1 MALNKDN
8 EDLTRVGPGTIMG
21 NFMREYWMPAAK
33 ATEVV
38 ADGPPL
44 RLMLLGEKLIAFRD
58 SQGRVGVMD
67 HQCPHRC
74 VSLFLGRNE
83 ENGIRCV
90 YHGWKFDVD
99 GNCVDIPGIQIH
111 EESKLKVKAKA
122 YPIRERNGVIWVYM
136 GKRETPPELP
146 MLEVCTL
153 PSEDVEVI
161 FIQRNSNWMQN
172 FEGEIDTGHFN
183 FLHVGSVNPDNIPD
197 GHALQHTVGRK
208 HKFSVN
214 DTDLGV
220 SYAAHTP
227 VDEEHTYWRFAH
239 FAMPFWSFIPQADIR
254 YNVLARAWVPM
265 DDEHSMLVFF
275 FWRSGRRGG
284 LTDPL
289 KDGKA
294 LVGGSLMTNNFVPNS
309 TDWFGRWRLTGN
321 KQNDWLI
328 DRDIQKANLS
338 FSGIDG
344 VHMQD
349 QAMTESMGAII
360 DRSEEHLME
369 SDLMVARSRRRIL
382 KAARAFSEDNLPPPG
397 VDSHEAYFTPRG
409 GFCITET
416 SDEWNKV
423 YKAQL
428 EGLFHPGQVDATD
441 KA

>member
-1 MALNKDN
+1 MASNKDN
-8 EDLTRVGPGTIMG
+8 EDLTRVGPGTLMG

-44 RLMLLGEKLIAFRD
+44 RLMLLGEKLVAFRD
-58 SQGRVGVMD
+58 TQGRVGVMD

-111 EESKLKVKAKA
+111 EEGKLKVKAKA
-122 YPIRERNGVIWVYM
+122 YPTRERNGVIWVYM
-136 GKRETPPELP
+136 GKREVPPELP

-183 FLHVGSVNPDNIPD
+183 FLHVGAVNPDNIPD

-239 FAMPFWSFIPQADIR
+239 FAMPFWSLIPQADIR

-289 KDGKA
+289 KDGKS

-369 SDLMVARSRRRIL
+369 SDLMVARSRRRLL
-382 KAARAFSEDNLPPPG
+382 KAARAFNEDNLPPPG

-409 GFCITET
+409 GFCITE
-416 SDEWNKV
+416 SADEWSDV

-428 EGLFHPGQVDATD
+428 EGLFHPGQTD
-441 KA
+441 TTFKA

>member
-1 MALNKDN
+1 
-8 EDLTRVGPGTIMG
+8 
-21 NFMREYWMPAAK
+21 
-33 ATEVV
+33 
-38 ADGPPL
+38 
-44 RLMLLGEKLIAFRD
+44 
-58 SQGRVGVMD
+58 
-67 HQCPHRC
+67 
-74 VSLFLGRNE
+74 
-83 ENGIRCV
+83 
-90 YHGWKFDVD
+90 
-99 GNCVDIPGIQIH
+99 
-111 EESKLKVKAKA
+111 
-122 YPIRERNGVIWVYM
+122 
-136 GKRETPPELP
+136 
-146 MLEVCTL
+146 
-153 PSEDVEVI
+153 
-161 FIQRNSNWMQN
+161 
-172 FEGEIDTGHFN
+172 
-183 FLHVGSVNPDNIPD
+183 
-197 GHALQHTVGRK
+197 
-208 HKFSVN
+208 
-214 DTDLGV
+214 
-220 SYAAHTP
+220 
-227 VDEEHTYWRFAH
+227 
-239 FAMPFWSFIPQADIR
+239 
-254 YNVLARAWVPM
+254 
-265 DDEHSMLVFF
+265 
-275 FWRSGRRGG
+275 
-284 LTDPL
+284 
-289 KDGKA
+289 
-294 LVGGSLMTNNFVPNS
+294 MTNNFVPNS